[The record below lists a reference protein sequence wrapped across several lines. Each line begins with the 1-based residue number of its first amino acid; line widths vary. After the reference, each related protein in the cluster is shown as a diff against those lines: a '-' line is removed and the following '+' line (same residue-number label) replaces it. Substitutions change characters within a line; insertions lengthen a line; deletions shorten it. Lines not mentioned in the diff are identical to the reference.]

1 MLLQVAEFHS
11 FSWLSNNSSVCVCVC
26 VHVRVCVCVC
36 VSHVF
41 LIQSSVGGH
50 LGYFRILAIVN
61 NAAVYIRVHV
71 SF

>member
-26 VHVRVCVCVC
+26 VCVC

-41 LIQSSVGGH
+41 FIQSSVGGH

-61 NAAVYIRVHV
+61 NAAVYIGVHV